1 MGAETP
7 RLIFL
12 QRKLSDTLNLKD
24 KLMTVI
30 KFWHFKMFSG
40 SFVHNA
46 LKITKLLKT
55 NKTTPPPPCFWSK
68 ETAKR
73 LKETLVHYKK
83 KVKFNYILP
92 WYSAR

>member
-1 MGAETP
+1 MRKNMGAETP

-55 NKTTPPPPCFWSK
+55 NKTTPPRLVFG
-68 ETAKR
+68 AKR
-73 LKETLVHYKK
+73 QPKGLRKRWCIIRRK
-83 KVKFNYILP
+83 
-92 WYSAR
+92 

>member
-1 MGAETP
+1 MRKNMGAETP

-55 NKTTPPPPCFWSK
+55 NKTTPPPLTDIQLFYHFLL
-68 ETAKR
+68 KR
-73 LKETLVHYKK
+73 YLLH
-83 KVKFNYILP
+83 
-92 WYSAR
+92 